1 MSYKRTGLFIYQNTI
16 YTTGEYLNNI
26 STVHAPMTCT
36 FNWSAVLWLIKRDIE
51 ISGFFLISF
60 LQNEWRKP
68 QYAVK
73 ILFYVACML
82 GSVGKENCLGF
93 SHTLH
98 LQKTCFLGKSRV
110 KQPFEHAS
118 KSLPKGRF
126 TQICTKT
133 FPSLELTSA
142 LSLNVTTSS
151 EHFIM
156 HHLLI

>member
-1 MSYKRTGLFIYQNTI
+1 MSYKRTGLLIYQNTI
-16 YTTGEYLNNI
+16 DTLEEYLNNI

-93 SHTLH
+93 IQTLH
-98 LQKTCFLGKSRV
+98 L
-110 KQPFEHAS
+110 
-118 KSLPKGRF
+118 
-126 TQICTKT
+126 
-133 FPSLELTSA
+133 
-142 LSLNVTTSS
+142 
-151 EHFIM
+151 
-156 HHLLI
+156 